1 MARLI
6 IDKNRQDFL
15 EQLDSLRQSYASFD
29 KKKNKTPIQIA
40 ALAESEEEFVK
51 EGLIPYLRNII
62 KEATETLRIPI
73 TLKVETQP

>member
-15 EQLDSLRQSYASFD
+15 EQLESLRESYASFD

-51 EGLIPYLRNII
+51 EGPVPKREIFSG
-62 KEATETLRIPI
+62 EI
-73 TLKVETQP
+73 TGCKIHEKMV